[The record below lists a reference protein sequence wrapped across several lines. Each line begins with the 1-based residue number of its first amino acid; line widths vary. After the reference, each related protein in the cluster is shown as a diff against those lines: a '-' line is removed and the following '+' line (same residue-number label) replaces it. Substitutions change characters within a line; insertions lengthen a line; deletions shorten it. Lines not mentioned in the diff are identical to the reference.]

1 MADSKSLEQL
11 KASRTSAK
19 RQFSRLSNNIV
30 RMHAI
35 MAEEEL
41 RDHFKRLITEANKVM
56 EANDDVEAQ
65 YLAEVELDAD
75 PDEVPGL
82 SKQQKADIGK
92 TASECEMK
100 LEELKDL
107 IRKTLWANF
116 GEEELMMALQAAEEK
131 VKSVISFEPGGN
143 KEAFDFMF
151 DYMEG
156 LVKRAKELHTKWKG
170 WAPPAE
176 QKDFQLRV
184 RELEQ
189 IVPKLMS
196 KKAEFIEAKAKED
209 AERVVS
215 AASISYP
222 TSISAIRLKPT
233 SLPKFTGIRRDF
245 HRWRGDWEALQRQG
259 EPTGSKEV
267 KKFQLL
273 DSLDDKIMRDLRLM
287 SYNTADDILRV
298 LENRF
303 GNQTAIAI
311 EIVEELQ
318 RLPAVKSH
326 QPKKIVELIQAV
338 EKALQDLSDLGDTGA
353 LKNPLVTKAIESK
366 LPDALKKEW
375 LLYAAERS
383 SAPPEKRFD
392 SLLTFLKSQENI
404 YEQLDQLRDE
414 ELPRKEIRPE
424 QRQAR
429 TRAANQS
436 GSHLSGCIVCG
447 DIKHKKKL
455 YFCKKFRVLK
465 LTEKKD
471 AVRKLGA
478 CWKCLEVHDDDNLCK
493 TSFLC
498 RNPECEDGRDH
509 HYYLCRNAEASR
521 GSAAQRRSK
530 GSAVGGG
537 NKRDY
542 TEAQEELFRK
552 LSPELAQQCR
562 DAFCNTAT
570 STSHVAKSHSSLLA
584 EGGLAE
590 WPVIMMLLEVTANAG
605 QRIGTLIDL
614 ASDTNYITHEA
625 AGRLNLRSEDIT
637 LVVHGVGGMKVFVK
651 TKRYLLKIRVGTSR
665 SALKSH
671 QLVCYGLDRIADI
684 HRHVSA
690 RKLQQ
695 FFPDVPLSDLT
706 RPKEIQLLVSHKEGQ
721 LAPQKIRTVGDLVLW
736 DGPMGKT
743 VAGTHPELFEEVTVS
758 AHTSRTHFARSMRT
772 AAAKYEEHTCAVP
785 VHPPQSQRAPTSAQP
800 QISSCAATT
809 SSFIDWWKWESIGA
823 GCVPRCGGCRC
834 GNCQPGGKEMTLAEE
849 RELEVVKS
857 GLTYVAADDHSERPH
872 WHTKYPWVEDP
883 ATLPSNRS
891 AVEATFLRT
900 ERQLAREPEWK
911 AAYAA
916 QVHEMVERRA
926 AMKLTKD
933 VLREWTGPVWYISH
947 LIAPNPHSVTTPVRL
962 VWNSSQKCRGV
973 SLNDLLLKGPDV
985 LNSIR
990 AVLLK
995 FRRGGF
1001 AALGDVKKMYN
1012 SVWLEDQEVHLHR
1025 FLWRDSEE
1033 EELAEYA
1040 VTRVNIGD
1048 KPAGC
1053 IAQLAMR
1060 ETANLPQFSH
1070 LEEERRVL
1078 QEDSYVDDL
1087 LTSHDNLDQLK
1098 VITGNVEQIL
1108 KAGGFEL
1115 KPWVFTGQSRRE
1127 SSGNDQAVTPRTVIL
1142 PNQLKEEDNK
1152 ALGLGYTLEDDKLHV
1167 MVGINFSRRKR
1178 KMRLGQDLRLE
1189 QVRAQTPD
1197 PLTRRELLSQ
1207 VSGLYDP
1214 IGLTTPVKQKG
1225 AILVRRA
1232 FQEAK
1237 PKCSTSKDT
1246 WDLALSEKLRED
1258 AISLFEEYA
1267 KLSKVKFHRAL
1278 TPAGAPAEPDAITFS
1293 DGSEHAYGAVLYLR
1307 WACNQGS
1314 MVRLVESKAKLTPL
1328 DHKGEAVKSELCGAV
1343 FAARLKKYFEQH
1355 GRIQVKQWYHFV
1367 DSQTV
1372 LGAIQR
1378 ESYGFQTFFA
1388 NRIGEI
1394 QGSTQ
1399 RQDWWWIPGTLN
1411 IADIITRG
1419 AGTKDL
1425 AEGSP
1430 WQQGP
1435 EFLSLPANEWP
1446 IKSAKDVSA
1455 TARESVGKMQ
1465 KKTFT
1470 AVLARAQVKKGPPDL
1485 ECRRPPAGAAVRN
1498 LVDEGRFSNLTHL
1511 VKAVAQVW
1519 RAAKCFAA
1527 QSRILGTPKWEAV
1540 SSAGVITATERQDAL
1555 RDLFL
1560 AAQEGVTFPT
1570 TTTDRLVVFK
1580 EEGTGLLVC
1589 GGRVQAFNEDRVS
1602 VPLLPYSAWVST
1614 LLVREAHSRGHEG
1627 TAATLLKVRKRA
1639 WVIKGR
1645 RIAQK
1650 IIENCV
1656 ICKKARAR
1664 RCRQVMGDL
1673 PQERTRPAAPFEF
1686 TAVDLFGPYL
1696 VKDDVKKRVRMKVW
1710 GVVFCCMASRA
1721 IHTELANT
1729 MSTESFLMAYQRFT
1743 AIRGHPKK
1751 IWSDPG
1757 TNFVGAKPVL
1767 EELYQFLDG
1776 LDRPA
1781 VEETSAQNGTSWH
1794 WEIQPADS
1802 PHRNGS
1808 AEAAVRIVKKAFQS
1822 LGRESELSYSELQT
1836 TLQLAANLSN
1846 ERPIDARVQSC
1857 EDTVQYITPNALLL
1871 GRASSSGDWKTFVF
1885 TSYPYKRLQ
1894 EMQHQVNKFWRSWS
1908 QLAGPNLFVR
1918 SKWHTTQRNV
1928 ADGDIVW
1935 LCDQN
1940 ALRGN
1945 FKLGR
1950 VISVN
1955 PDSRGIVRD
1964 VKVRVV
1970 TSSCI
1975 PQVRPATSA
1984 SRHLASS
1991 IWRDVQST
1999 ILHRDVRRLVV
2010 LLPVEEQ
2017 AGGQKGDL

>member
-1 MADSKSLEQL
+1 
-11 KASRTSAK
+11 
-19 RQFSRLSNNIV
+19 
-30 RMHAI
+30 
-35 MAEEEL
+35 
-41 RDHFKRLITEANKVM
+41 
-56 EANDDVEAQ
+56 
-65 YLAEVELDAD
+65 
-75 PDEVPGL
+75 
-82 SKQQKADIGK
+82 
-92 TASECEMK
+92 
-100 LEELKDL
+100 
-107 IRKTLWANF
+107 
-116 GEEELMMALQAAEEK
+116 
-131 VKSVISFEPGGN
+131 
-143 KEAFDFMF
+143 
-151 DYMEG
+151 
-156 LVKRAKELHTKWKG
+156 
-170 WAPPAE
+170 
-176 QKDFQLRV
+176 
-184 RELEQ
+184 
-189 IVPKLMS
+189 
-196 KKAEFIEAKAKED
+196 
-209 AERVVS
+209 
-215 AASISYP
+215 
-222 TSISAIRLKPT
+222 
-233 SLPKFTGIRRDF
+233 
-245 HRWRGDWEALQRQG
+245 
-259 EPTGSKEV
+259 
-267 KKFQLL
+267 
-273 DSLDDKIMRDLRLM
+273 
-287 SYNTADDILRV
+287 
-298 LENRF
+298 
-303 GNQTAIAI
+303 
-311 EIVEELQ
+311 
-318 RLPAVKSH
+318 
-326 QPKKIVELIQAV
+326 
-338 EKALQDLSDLGDTGA
+338 
-353 LKNPLVTKAIESK
+353 
-366 LPDALKKEW
+366 
-375 LLYAAERS
+375 
-383 SAPPEKRFD
+383 
-392 SLLTFLKSQENI
+392 
-404 YEQLDQLRDE
+404 
-414 ELPRKEIRPE
+414 
-424 QRQAR
+424 
-429 TRAANQS
+429 
-436 GSHLSGCIVCG
+436 
-447 DIKHKKKL
+447 
-455 YFCKKFRVLK
+455 
-465 LTEKKD
+465 
-471 AVRKLGA
+471 
-478 CWKCLEVHDDDNLCK
+478 
-493 TSFLC
+493 
-498 RNPECEDGRDH
+498 
-509 HYYLCRNAEASR
+509 
-521 GSAAQRRSK
+521 
-530 GSAVGGG
+530 
-537 NKRDY
+537 
-542 TEAQEELFRK
+542 
-552 LSPELAQQCR
+552 
-562 DAFCNTAT
+562 
-570 STSHVAKSHSSLLA
+570 
-584 EGGLAE
+584 
-590 WPVIMMLLEVTANAG
+590 
-605 QRIGTLIDL
+605 
-614 ASDTNYITHEA
+614 
-625 AGRLNLRSEDIT
+625 
-637 LVVHGVGGMKVFVK
+637 
-651 TKRYLLKIRVGTSR
+651 
-665 SALKSH
+665 
-671 QLVCYGLDRIADI
+671 
-684 HRHVSA
+684 
-690 RKLQQ
+690 
-695 FFPDVPLSDLT
+695 
-706 RPKEIQLLVSHKEGQ
+706 
-721 LAPQKIRTVGDLVLW
+721 
-736 DGPMGKT
+736 
-743 VAGTHPELFEEVTVS
+743 
-758 AHTSRTHFARSMRT
+758 
-772 AAAKYEEHTCAVP
+772 
-785 VHPPQSQRAPTSAQP
+785 
-800 QISSCAATT
+800 
-809 SSFIDWWKWESIGA
+809 
-823 GCVPRCGGCRC
+823 
-834 GNCQPGGKEMTLAEE
+834 MTLAEE

-1485 ECRRPPAGAAVRN
+1485 EGRRPPAGAAVRN

>member
-1 MADSKSLEQL
+1 M
-11 KASRTSAK
+11 
-19 RQFSRLSNNIV
+19 
-30 RMHAI
+30 
-35 MAEEEL
+35 
-41 RDHFKRLITEANKVM
+41 
-56 EANDDVEAQ
+56 
-65 YLAEVELDAD
+65 
-75 PDEVPGL
+75 
-82 SKQQKADIGK
+82 
-92 TASECEMK
+92 
-100 LEELKDL
+100 
-107 IRKTLWANF
+107 
-116 GEEELMMALQAAEEK
+116 
-131 VKSVISFEPGGN
+131 
-143 KEAFDFMF
+143 
-151 DYMEG
+151 
-156 LVKRAKELHTKWKG
+156 
-170 WAPPAE
+170 
-176 QKDFQLRV
+176 
-184 RELEQ
+184 
-189 IVPKLMS
+189 
-196 KKAEFIEAKAKED
+196 
-209 AERVVS
+209 
-215 AASISYP
+215 
-222 TSISAIRLKPT
+222 
-233 SLPKFTGIRRDF
+233 
-245 HRWRGDWEALQRQG
+245 
-259 EPTGSKEV
+259 
-267 KKFQLL
+267 
-273 DSLDDKIMRDLRLM
+273 
-287 SYNTADDILRV
+287 
-298 LENRF
+298 
-303 GNQTAIAI
+303 
-311 EIVEELQ
+311 
-318 RLPAVKSH
+318 
-326 QPKKIVELIQAV
+326 
-338 EKALQDLSDLGDTGA
+338 
-353 LKNPLVTKAIESK
+353 VT
-366 LPDALKKEW
+366 
-375 LLYAAERS
+375 
-383 SAPPEKRFD
+383 
-392 SLLTFLKSQENI
+392 
-404 YEQLDQLRDE
+404 
-414 ELPRKEIRPE
+414 
-424 QRQAR
+424 
-429 TRAANQS
+429 
-436 GSHLSGCIVCG
+436 
-447 DIKHKKKL
+447 
-455 YFCKKFRVLK
+455 
-465 LTEKKD
+465 
-471 AVRKLGA
+471 
-478 CWKCLEVHDDDNLCK
+478 
-493 TSFLC
+493 
-498 RNPECEDGRDH
+498 RN
-509 HYYLCRNAEASR
+509 
-521 GSAAQRRSK
+521 
-530 GSAVGGG
+530 
-537 NKRDY
+537 Y
-542 TEAQEELFRK
+542 TEAQEEFFRQ
-552 LSPELAQQCR
+552 LSPELVQQCR
-562 DAFCNTAT
+562 DAFCNTAV

-584 EGGLAE
+584 ESGLAE

-605 QRIGTLIDL
+605 QKIGTLIDL
-614 ASDTNYITHEA
+614 ASDTNYITHKA
-625 AGRLNLRSEDIT
+625 AGWLNLRSEDIT

-651 TKRYLLKIRVGTSR
+651 TKRYLLKIRINTPRGT
-665 SALKSH
+665 LKSH
-671 QLVCYGLDRIADI
+671 QLVCYGLDSIADI

-690 RKLQQ
+690 KKLQE
-695 FFPDVPLSDLT
+695 FFPDIPLSDLA
-706 RPKEIQLLVSHKEGQ
+706 RPRAIQLLVSHKEGQ

-743 VAGTHPELFEEVTVS
+743 VAGSHPGLFEEVTVS

-772 AAAKYEEHTCAVP
+772 AAVRYEEHTCVVP
-785 VHPPQSQRAPTSAQP
+785 IHPPQNQRAPIDAQAQQSNCTASTSN
-800 QISSCAATT
+800 
-809 SSFIDWWKWESIGA
+809 FLDWWKWDSIGA

-849 RELEVVKS
+849 RELEVIKS
-857 GLTYVAADDHSERPH
+857 GLTYVAADDHSEKPH

-916 QVHEMVERRA
+916 QVHEMVKRRA
-926 AMKLTKD
+926 AMRLTKD
-933 VLREWTGPVWYISH
+933 VLHAWTGPVWYISH
-947 LIAPNPHSVTTPVRL
+947 LIALNPHSVTTPVRL

-1001 AALGDVKKMYN
+1001 AALGDIKKMYN

-1033 EELAEYA
+1033 EELGEYA

-1053 IAQLAMR
+1053 IAQVAMR
-1060 ETANLPQFSH
+1060 ETANLPEFSH

-1115 KPWVFTGQSRRE
+1115 KPWVFSGQSRRE
-1127 SSGNDQAVTPRTVIL
+1127 SSGKQEQVATPRTVIL

-1167 MVGINFSRRKR
+1167 MVGINFSKRKR
-1178 KMRLGQDLRLE
+1178 KMRLGQDLLLE

-1237 PKCSTSKDT
+1237 LKCSTIKDT
-1246 WDLALSEKLRED
+1246 WDLALSGKLRED

-1267 KLSKVKFHRAL
+1267 QLSRVKFHRAL
-1278 TPAGAPAEPDAITFS
+1278 TPAGAPAAPDAITFS
-1293 DGSEHAYGAVLYLR
+1293 DGSENSYGAVLYLR
-1307 WACNQGS
+1307 WACDQGPT
-1314 MVRLVESKAKLTPL
+1314 VRLVESKAKLTPL
-1328 DHKGEAVKSELCGAV
+1328 DHKGEAVKAELCGAV

-1355 GRIQVKQWYHFV
+1355 GQIQVRQWYHFV

-1394 QGSTQ
+1394 QSSTQ
-1399 RQDWWWIPGTLN
+1399 LHYWWWVPGPLN

-1419 AGTKDL
+1419 AGPRDL
-1425 AEGSP
+1425 DENST

-1435 EFLSLPANEWP
+1435 KFLSLPTDEWP

-1455 TARESVGKMQ
+1455 TAREGVGKMQ
-1465 KKTFT
+1465 KKSFT
-1470 AVLARAQVKKGPPDL
+1470 AALSRAQVKKEPPDR
-1485 ECRRPPAGAAVRN
+1485 ECRRPPAGVAVRN
-1498 LVDEGRFSNLTHL
+1498 LVDEGRFSSLTRL
-1511 VKAVAQVW
+1511 VKTVALVW
-1519 RAAKCFAA
+1519 RAAKYFAA
-1527 QSRILGTPKWEAV
+1527 QSGILGTPKWEAV
-1540 SSAGVITATERQDAL
+1540 SSTGVITATEREDAL
-1555 RDLFL
+1555 RDIFL

-1570 TTTDRLVVFK
+1570 TTIDRLVVCK

-1589 GGRVQAFNEDRVS
+1589 GGRVQAFKEDRVG
-1602 VPLLPYSAWVST
+1602 VPLLPDSAWVST
-1614 LLVREAHSRGHEG
+1614 LLVREAHSKGHEG
-1627 TAATLLKVRKRA
+1627 VAATLLKVRRRA

-1650 IIENCV
+1650 VIKNCV

-1664 RCRQVMGDL
+1664 ICQQVMGDL

-1686 TAVDLFGPYL
+1686 IAVDLFGPYQ
-1696 VKDDVKKRVRMKVW
+1696 VKDDVRKRVTMKVW

-1743 AIRGHPKK
+1743 AVRGHPKK

-1776 LDRPA
+1776 LDRSA
-1781 VEETSAQNGTSWH
+1781 VEEISAQNGTDWR
-1794 WEIQPADS
+1794 WQIQPADS

-1822 LGRESELSYSELQT
+1822 LGRESGLSYSELQT
-1836 TLQLAANLSN
+1836 TLQLAANLAN
-1846 ERPIDARVQSC
+1846 ERPIDARVQSQ
-1857 EDTVQYITPNALLL
+1857 EDTVQYITPNTLLL
-1871 GRASSSGDWKTFVF
+1871 GRASSSGDWKTFDF

-1894 EMQHQVNKFWRSWS
+1894 EMQHQVNTFWSSWS

-1918 SKWHTTQRNV
+1918 SKWHTTHRNV
-1928 ADGDIVW
+1928 AVGDIVW

-1940 ALRGN
+1940 ALRGH

-1950 VISVN
+1950 VVNVN
-1955 PDSRGIVRD
+1955 PDSKGIVRD
-1964 VKVRVV
+1964 VNIRVV
-1970 TSSCI
+1970 AGSCI
-1975 PQVRPATSA
+1975 PEVRPAISA
-1984 SRHLASS
+1984 SKHPAAKHPVSS
-1991 IWRDVQST
+1991 IRGDLQST
-1999 ILHRDVRRLVV
+1999 ILRRDVRRLVV
-2010 LLPVEEQ
+2010 LLPGEEQ
-2017 AGGQKGDL
+2017 ARSPGGNL

>member
-11 KASRTSAK
+11 KANRTSAK
-19 RQFSRLSNNIV
+19 RQFSRLANNIV

-35 MAEEEL
+35 MPEEEL
-41 RDHFKRLITEANKVM
+41 RDGFKKLIVEANKVM

-65 YLAEVELDAD
+65 YLAEAELDAD
-75 PDEVPGL
+75 PGEVPRL
-82 SKQQKADIGK
+82 SEQQKADIGK

-100 LEELKDL
+100 LKELKDL
-107 IRKTLWANF
+107 IQKTLWANF
-116 GEEELMMALQAAEEK
+116 GEEELMMAVKAAEEK
-131 VKSVISFEPGGN
+131 VKSVISFELGGN

-151 DYMEG
+151 DYMER
-156 LVKRAKELHTKWKG
+156 LVKRAKELYTQWKC
-170 WAPPAE
+170 WAPPVE

-189 IVPKLMS
+189 FIPKLMS
-196 KKAEFIEAKAKED
+196 KKAEFIQAKAKED

-215 AASISYP
+215 AASISCP
-222 TSISAIRLKPT
+222 ASAIRLKPT

-245 HRWRGDWEALQRQG
+245 HRWKRDWEALQRQG
-259 EPTGSKEV
+259 EPIGSKEV

-273 DSLDDKIMRDLRLM
+273 DSLDEKMMRDLRLM
-287 SYNTADDILRV
+287 TYNTADDIFRV

-303 GNQTAIAI
+303 GSQTAIAI
-311 EIVEELQ
+311 EIVEEHQ

-326 QPKKIVELIQAV
+326 QPRKIVELIQAV
-338 EKALQDLSDLGDTGA
+338 EKALEDLSDLGDTGA
-353 LKNPLVTKAIESK
+353 LKNPLVTKSVESK

-375 LLYAAERS
+375 LLYAAERFS
-383 SAPPEKRFD
+383 SEPEKRFD
-392 SLLTFLKSQENI
+392 SLLAFLKSQESI

-429 TRAANQS
+429 TRPSNQS
-436 GSHLSGCIVCG
+436 SSHLSGCVICG
-447 DIKHKKKL
+447 DIKQKKKL
-455 YFCKKFRVLK
+455 YFCKKFRALK

-478 CWKCLEVHDDDNLCK
+478 CWKCLEVHDDDNHCK

-498 RNPECEDGRDH
+498 KNPECEDKKATDH
-509 HYYLCRNAEASR
+509 HYYLCPNAEASR
-521 GSAAQRRSK
+521 GSTAQRRSK
-530 GSAVGGG
+530 GSTVGGG
-537 NKRDY
+537 NKRNY
-542 TEAQEELFRK
+542 TEVQEEFFRK

-562 DAFCNTAT
+562 DAFCNTAA

-584 EGGLAE
+584 ESGLAE

-605 QRIGTLIDL
+605 QKIGTLIDL

-637 LVVHGVGGMKVFVK
+637 LVVHGVGGMKIYVK
-651 TKRYLLKIRVGTSR
+651 TKRYLLKIHVNTSR
-665 SALKSH
+665 GSLKSH
-671 QLVCYGLDRIADI
+671 QLICYGLDSIADI

-690 RKLQQ
+690 KKLQE
-695 FFPDVPLSDLT
+695 FFPDVPLSDLV
-706 RPKEIQLLVSHKEGQ
+706 RLREIQLLVSHKEGQ

-758 AHTSRTHFARSMRT
+758 AHTSRTRFARSMRT
-772 AAAKYEEHTCAVP
+772 AAVKYEEYICVDP
-785 VHPPQSQRAPTSAQP
+785 IHPPQSQQASIAIQP
-800 QISSCAATT
+800 QQSSCAATT
-809 SSFIDWWKWESIGA
+809 SNFLEWWKWDSIGA

-857 GLTYVAADDHSERPH
+857 GLTYVAADDHSEAPH
-872 WHTKYPWVEDP
+872 WHVKYPWVADP
-883 ATLPSNRS
+883 ASLPSNRS
-891 AVEATFLRT
+891 AVEATFFRT
-900 ERQLAREPEWK
+900 ERQLARELEWK

-916 QVHEMVERRA
+916 QVHEMVECRA
-926 AMKLTKD
+926 AMKLSKD
-933 VLREWTGPVWYISH
+933 VLHAWTGPVWYISH
-947 LIAPNPHSVTTPVRL
+947 LIAPNPHSLLTPVRL

-995 FRRGGF
+995 FRRGVF
-1001 AALGDVKKMYN
+1001 AALGDIKKMYN

-1025 FLWRDSEE
+1025 FLWRGSEE
-1033 EELAEYA
+1033 EELGEYA

-1098 VITGNVEQIL
+1098 VITENVEQIL

-1115 KPWVFTGQSRRE
+1115 KPWVFSGQSRRE
-1127 SSGNDQAVTPRTVIL
+1127 SAGKQEQVAIPKTVIL

-1152 ALGLGYTLEDDKLHV
+1152 ALGLGYSLEDDKLHV
-1167 MVGINFSRRKR
+1167 MVGINFSKRKR
-1178 KMRLGQDLRLE
+1178 KMRLGQDLQLE

-1214 IGLTTPVKQKG
+1214 IGLTRPVKQKG
-1225 AILVRRA
+1225 TILVQRA
-1232 FQEAK
+1232 FHEAK
-1237 PKCSTSKDT
+1237 PKCSTIKDT
-1246 WDLALSEKLRED
+1246 WDLALSGKLRED

-1267 KLSKVKFHRAL
+1267 QLSKVKFHRAL
-1278 TPAGAPAEPDAITFS
+1278 TLAGAPAEPEAITFS

-1307 WACNQGS
+1307 WASDQGP

-1328 DHKGEAVKSELCGAV
+1328 NHKGEAVKAELCGAV

-1355 GRIQVKQWYHFV
+1355 GRIQVKRWYHFV

-1394 QGSTQ
+1394 QSSTQ
-1399 RQDWWWIPGTLN
+1399 CQDWWWIPGPLN

-1419 AGTKDL
+1419 AGPKDL
-1425 AEGSP
+1425 DEHSP

-1435 EFLSLPANEWP
+1435 EFLSLPVDEWP
-1446 IKSAKDVSA
+1446 IKSAKHVSA
-1455 TARESVGKMQ
+1455 TARDSVGKMQ
-1465 KKTFT
+1465 KKSF
-1470 AVLARAQVKKGPPDL
+1470 AAALIRAQVKEPLDL
-1485 ECRRPPAGAAVRN
+1485 ERRRPPAGAAVRN
-1498 LVDEGRFSNLTHL
+1498 LVDEGRFSNFAYL
-1511 VKAVAQVW
+1511 VKTVAWIW
-1519 RAAKCFAA
+1519 RAAKRFAA
-1527 QSRILGTPKWEAV
+1527 KNKILGTPKWEAV

-1570 TTTDRLVVFK
+1570 TTINRLVVFK
-1580 EEGTGLLVC
+1580 EEETVVG
-1589 GGRVQAFNEDRVS
+1589 E
-1602 VPLLPYSAWVST
+1602 
-1614 LLVREAHSRGHEG
+1614 SR
-1627 TAATLLKVRKRA
+1627 LLKK
-1639 WVIKGR
+1639 
-1645 RIAQK
+1645 
-1650 IIENCV
+1650 
-1656 ICKKARAR
+1656 
-1664 RCRQVMGDL
+1664 
-1673 PQERTRPAAPFEF
+1673 
-1686 TAVDLFGPYL
+1686 
-1696 VKDDVKKRVRMKVW
+1696 
-1710 GVVFCCMASRA
+1710 
-1721 IHTELANT
+1721 TELV
-1729 MSTESFLMAYQRFT
+1729 SPSYLT
-1743 AIRGHPKK
+1743 A
-1751 IWSDPG
+1751 PG
-1757 TNFVGAKPVL
+1757 SQLWTNFVGAKPVL
-1767 EELYQFLDG
+1767 KELCQFLDS
-1776 LDRPA
+1776 LDRYA
-1781 VEETSAQNGTSWH
+1781 VEETSAQNGTDWH
-1794 WEIQPADS
+1794 WKIQPADS

-1808 AEAAVRIVKKAFQS
+1808 AVRIVKKAFQS
-1822 LGRESELSYSELQT
+1822 LGRDLGLSYSELQT

-1846 ERPIDARVQSC
+1846 ERPIDARVQSH

-1871 GRASSSGDWKTFVF
+1871 GRASSSGDWKTFDF

-1928 ADGDIVW
+1928 SVGDIVW

-1940 ALRGN
+1940 ALRGH

-1950 VISVN
+1950 VINVN
-1955 PDSRGIVRD
+1955 PDSKSIARD
-1964 VKVRVV
+1964 VNVRVV
-1970 TSSCI
+1970 ASSCI
-1975 PQVRPATSA
+1975 PEVRPATSA
-1984 SRHLASS
+1984 PKHPASKHPAFS
-1991 IWRDVQST
+1991 IQRDLQSA
-1999 ILHRDVRRLVV
+1999 ILHLDVRRLVV

-2017 AGGQKGDL
+2017 AAGPGGNL